1 MDPQFSLAANLESF
15 RLAYYLLMTLVHVAF
30 AAGVARDA
38 GNVMRYRGGTI
49 LVGPYVWAFA
59 TLVGGVLV
67 GVAYWVIHHML
78 ATAPRNFQASYTEP
92 E

>member
-1 MDPQFSLAANLESF
+1 MDQILPLADLQSF
-15 RLAYYLLMTLVHVAF
+15 RLAYYLLTALVHVAF

-38 GNVMRYRGGTI
+38 GHMLHYRGGTI

-67 GVAYWVIHHML
+67 AVAYWVLHHLPALQMR
-78 ATAPRNFQASYTEP
+78 TPDR
-92 E
+92 

>member
-49 LVGPYVWAFA
+49 LVGP
-59 TLVGGVLV
+59 
-67 GVAYWVIHHML
+67 
-78 ATAPRNFQASYTEP
+78 
-92 E
+92 